1 MVVPYL
7 HDALNIRND
16 TLRAEVLDAQLKLEE
31 LQDCYFG
38 LFWLYTHDYLYIS
51 SSVEKILGHPYRLF
65 QEKGVAFLQTIIP
78 ENHFENIYSS
88 LDNQAKKIEE
98 DPEYLTSHVVLQVD
112 AAILNQDQ
120 IQVPVRYQG
129 ILLDARQSHPVS
141 YLVLG
146 SWIKLE
152 SMKSFPFDEKTILQQ
167 FKRIKTAY
175 IQDNQKRFRSL
186 AANRKISQRECE
198 VIELLAQGYSTKRI
212 SEKLHISFNT
222 VESHRKNLL
231 CKLEAKNTAE
241 LVYKFNQ
248 I

>member
-1 MVVPYL
+1 MVFGYL
-7 HDALNIRND
+7 HEALKIKND
-16 TLRAEVLDAQLKLEE
+16 NLKSQVLDAQYQLEE
-31 LQDCYFG
+31 LPDSYFG

-51 SSVEKILGHPYRLF
+51 RSVENILGHPYSLF
-65 QEKGVAFLQTIIP
+65 EEKGVAFLQTIIP

-98 DPEYLTSHVVLQVD
+98 GPEYLNSHVFLKVD

-152 SMKSFPFDEKTILQQ
+152 SIKSSPLYEETILKQ

-175 IQDNQKRFRSL
+175 IQDNQKRFKSL
-186 AANRKISQRECE
+186 SAIRKISQRESE
-198 VIELLAQGYSTKRI
+198 IIKLLAQGHSTKSI
-212 SEKLHISFNT
+212 SEQLHISFNT

-231 CKLEAKNTAE
+231 HKLEAKNTAE